1 MVTAMAMTLAVP
13 AAVVVADTITVGIHV
28 ARAVR
33 SSTGAVV
40 AYAVAV
46 GIHIPRA
53 RAVLVVVADAIAVGI
68 SVAGAITAW
77 SGLGRRCFLD
87 RSLRSGSVIGC
98 GSVAIVGRSLA
109 VRSRCG
115 IVVADA
121 IAVGIS
127 VAGARSILMPA
138 ST

>member
-13 AAVVVADTITVGIHV
+13 AAVVVADAIAVGIHV

-68 SVAGAITAW
+68 SVAAAITAW
-77 SGLGRRCFLD
+77 SGLGRRCFLG
-87 RSLRSGSVIGC
+87 RSLRGC
-98 GSVAIVGRSLA
+98 LLYTSPSPR
-109 VRSRCG
+109 
-115 IVVADA
+115 D
-121 IAVGIS
+121 
-127 VAGARSILMPA
+127 
-138 ST
+138 